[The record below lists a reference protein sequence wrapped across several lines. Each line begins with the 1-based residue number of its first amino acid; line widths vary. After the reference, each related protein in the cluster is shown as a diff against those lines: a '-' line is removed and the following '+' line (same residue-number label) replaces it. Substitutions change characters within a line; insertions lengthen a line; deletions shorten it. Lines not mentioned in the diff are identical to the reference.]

1 MSTLFTVT
9 EDHLKLLRRM
19 YVDWGDAETG
29 APAIDPKRPYG
40 NSDVWLDI
48 ADILGWKVRS
58 DDADDDDDFSP
69 LTPNQ
74 IRQAEKI
81 HRETRDALQIV
92 LRSGKFET
100 GTWAKDWLGNW
111 HKKP

>member
-1 MSTLFTVT
+1 MSNLFTVT

-19 YVDWGDAETG
+19 YVGWGDGLMG

-58 DDADDDDDFSP
+58 DDDGDDDFSP
-69 LTPNQ
+69 LTLNQ

-81 HRETRDALQIV
+81 HQETRDALQIV

-111 HKKP
+111 HKRP